1 MKLADISLL
10 LKKILLGIAITIV
23 PLAIIA
29 GGLWSIQQKRSH
41 HAQTKST
48 SSARVNYAN

>member
-29 GGLWSIQQKRSH
+29 GGLWSIQQTRSH
-41 HAQTKST
+41 HAQKSN
-48 SSARVNYAN
+48 SSARVTYAN